1 MYQVEMQGEW
11 AGLRRIPF
19 RSRILFYVW
28 WKQDRIRRYTLRQL
42 SKLAAARKAGSGVG
56 AASAH
61 DFGFDGGGFGAQ
73 RGRFF
78 RLAHGFEE
86 ICLI

>member
-28 WKQDRIRRYTLRQL
+28 WKQDQTIYIEAIVEARRR
-42 SKLAAARKAGSGVG
+42 A
-56 AASAH
+56 
-61 DFGFDGGGFGAQ
+61 
-73 RGRFF
+73 
-78 RLAHGFEE
+78 
-86 ICLI
+86 